1 MLTATFRCPGVGPAR
16 ERELWQKGFHSWDE
30 LPTTGIIISPRLDE
44 RIRET
49 VALRR
54 ELLARGDFDAL
65 AGVLPPGEHWR
76 LWPHFQD
83 RACFLDIETDGFTDV
98 VTSVGI
104 LTPEGARAFV
114 RGFDLEDLDRE
125 LSRYSMVVT
134 FNGAAFDLPVLR
146 RAFPGISLPRVH
158 LDLRVLLRKVGET
171 GGLKRI
177 EERLG
182 LTRPGAVQGVDGYE
196 AVLLWRRWR
205 ETHDDAALL
214 RLVEYNLYDAIQ
226 LRPLL
231 DIAYNRMV
239 GETGLIG
246 REIPVFEPGEVGVD
260 VSRTLA
266 RLASRIERRFAG

>member
-1 MLTATFRCPGVGPAR
+1 VGPAR
-16 ERELWQKGFHSWDE
+16 ERELWQRGFHSWDQ
-30 LPTTGIIISPRLDE
+30 LPPSGTILSPRLDD
-44 RIRET
+44 RIRQT
-49 VALRR
+49 VAHRR
-54 ELLARGDFDAL
+54 ELLACRDLDAL
-65 AGVLPPGEHWR
+65 AGALPLGEHWR
-76 LWPHFQD
+76 LWPYFQD

-98 VTSVGI
+98 VTSVGL
-104 LTPEGARAFV
+104 LTPEVAKAYV
-114 RGFDLEDLDRE
+114 RGFDLEALDRE
-125 LSRYSMVVT
+125 LARHSMVVT

-158 LDLRVLLRKVGET
+158 LDLRVLLRKLGET

-182 LTRPGAVQGVDGYE
+182 LSRPGAVQGVDGYE

-205 ETHDDAALL
+205 EIRDEAALF
-214 RLVEYNLYDAIQ
+214 RLVEYNLYDAIL

-239 GETGLIG
+239 RETGLPA
-246 REIPVFEPGEVGVD
+246 REIPVFDPGVVGAD

-266 RLASRIERRFAG
+266 LLASRVGRRSAG